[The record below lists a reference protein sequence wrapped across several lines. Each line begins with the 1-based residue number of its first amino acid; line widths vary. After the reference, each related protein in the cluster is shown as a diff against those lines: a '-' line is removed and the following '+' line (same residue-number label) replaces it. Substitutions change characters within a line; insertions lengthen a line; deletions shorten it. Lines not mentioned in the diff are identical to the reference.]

1 MKRGPNPV
9 LALCVIETTD
19 ERDKLRQQLA
29 DLRIVAEGL
38 AALAKAQATLLV
50 AYRLGSSRTPGKALD
65 AIEKHQ
71 GAPDA
76 YAAWKEKNP

>member
-38 AALAKAQATLLV
+38 AEALWLKWKAQTGNLV
-50 AYRLGSSRTPGKALD
+50 RRGGVRELAAYD
-65 AIEKHQ
+65 
-71 GAPDA
+71 
-76 YAAWKEKNP
+76 AWKKANP